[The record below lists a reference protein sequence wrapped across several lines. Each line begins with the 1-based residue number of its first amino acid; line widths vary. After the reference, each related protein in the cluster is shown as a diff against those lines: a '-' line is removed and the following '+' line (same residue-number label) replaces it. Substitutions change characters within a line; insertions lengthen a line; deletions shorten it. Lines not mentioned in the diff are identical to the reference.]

1 MFVWFLYSFI
11 RTVLDKFITIR
22 ELWKM
27 YNNTDRKHIPMEN
40 RKEGPAIGNNISLGS
55 FLLFFFFFYTLLI
68 DITSRLKWRNKKIRR
83 FFLFL
88 YTGQNTIYTYI
99 LNVATFRVTLRSEFM
114 CTLKAIFGA
123 FLYFCSFSFHR
134 WRSGV
139 SSSLEILFGRSTV
152 AGFSLV
158 SLFLTLLYELSLD
171 RATILYG

>member
-1 MFVWFLYSFI
+1 
-11 RTVLDKFITIR
+11 
-22 ELWKM
+22 M

-55 FLLFFFFFYTLLI
+55 FLLFFFFFFYTLLI

-88 YTGQNTIYTYI
+88 YTGQNTIYTYV

-123 FLYFCSFSFHR
+123 FLYFLLVFF
-134 WRSGV
+134 
-139 SSSLEILFGRSTV
+139 SSLAFRCILLSRDSLWQIYGRWVFSR
-152 AGFSLV
+152 FSLSYAFLRTFSQSCNDLV
-158 SLFLTLLYELSLD
+158 RIDSSNSFRNLFLSLYK
-171 RATILYG
+171 A